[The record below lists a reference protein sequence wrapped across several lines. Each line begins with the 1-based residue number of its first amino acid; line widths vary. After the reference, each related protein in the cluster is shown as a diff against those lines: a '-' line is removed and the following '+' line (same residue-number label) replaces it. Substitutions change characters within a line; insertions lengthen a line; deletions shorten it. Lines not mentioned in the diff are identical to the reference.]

1 MLVDVDNTRL
11 CGVFRREFFQEDFI
25 FVLGVLGKVSL
36 FSAETNFFNL
46 YFYMKHNFQVQGVE
60 GNGVLTKVKKGWAGI
75 LVGVMVMGLGG
86 VNGVSAASPGS
97 VVINEI
103 AWAGSVD
110 SANDEWIELYNPGA
124 AAVSL
129 EGWKLKDDGVDVLT
143 FPAVAIPAFGY
154 FLIEDSEAATN
165 VPADL
170 VFNMSLTNAGDSL
183 ELIDQN
189 GNLIDQV
196 NASSGVWFAGNSTT
210 KATMERIAFDGG
222 DVDENFA
229 NSTGSGA
236 TASAGGA
243 IIGTPKALNSVSELP
258 DNSPK
263 LMTVANVSGLTV
275 GQNFDL
281 TIQVENLTDLF
292 AYGIQLNYDPAK
304 LELMSVTKGNFL
316 SENSAVN
323 TSFQNGLK
331 GGEAGKLLVA
341 EARTGESRIG
351 RSGDGDLFKVTFKAL
366 VAQAKVDFDASSFLA
381 SAEGDLGV
389 SKVGYDSAAGAPG
402 LNPVSGLVAVQG
414 SERYQIKLNWQA
426 PSGGADHYIVQRKN
440 ALGEFVQI
448 GQVNAL
454 EFVDSDAVNTAGKII
469 PGVDYQYKVIAFKAG
484 QSAAAEIAGKEL
496 RGIKGDNNRSDLVDG
511 RDLER
516 LAGHFAE
523 EIDDAG
529 FDALIDTTYDGVING
544 SDLIDLGATFA
555 QQYNS

>member
-1 MLVDVDNTRL
+1 MIDN
-11 CGVFRREFFQEDFI
+11 VY
-25 FVLGVLGKVSL
+25 V
-36 FSAETNFFNL
+36 N
-46 YFYMKHNFQVQGVE
+46 
-60 GNGVLTKVKKGWAGI
+60 KVKKGWAGI
-75 LVGVMVMGLGG
+75 LVGVMVLSLGG
-86 VNGVSAASPGS
+86 VGSVSAASPGI

-110 SANDEWIELYNPGA
+110 NSNDEWIELYNPGA
-124 AAVSL
+124 AAVNL
-129 EGWKLKDDGVDVLT
+129 EGWKLKDDGVEALT
-143 FPAVAIPAFGY
+143 FPAVSIPAFGY
-154 FLIEDSEAATN
+154 FLIEDSEAVTSL
-165 VPADL
+165 PADL
-170 VFNMSLTNAGDSL
+170 LFNMSLTNAGDSL
-183 ELIDQN
+183 ELLDQN
-189 GNLIDQV
+189 GNSIDKV
-196 NASSGVWFAGNSTT
+196 NAASAAWYAGNSTN
-210 KATMERIAFDGG
+210 KSTMERIAFAGG

-229 NSTGSGA
+229 NSSGGGA

-243 IIGTPKALNSVSELP
+243 IIGTPKTLNSVSELP

-263 LMTVANVSGLTV
+263 LSTSASVSYLTV

-292 AYGIQLNYDPAK
+292 AYGIQLNYDPA
-304 LELMSVTKGNFL
+304 ELQLVSVAKGKFL
-316 SENSAVN
+316 SEDSAVN

-331 GGEAGKLLVA
+331 AGEAGKLLVA

-366 VAQAKVDFDASSFLA
+366 VAQAQVNFDGSSFLA

-389 SKVGYDSAAGAPG
+389 NKIGFDSEEGAPE
-402 LNPVSGLVAVQG
+402 LNPVSGLVAVEG
-414 SERYQIKLNWQA
+414 AERYKIKLSWQA
-426 PSGGADHYIVQRKN
+426 PAGGVDHYIVQRKN

-448 GQVNAL
+448 GQVTAL
-454 EFVDSDAVNTAGKII
+454 EFIDSDAVVTAGKII
-469 PGVDYQYKVIAFKAG
+469 PGVNYQYKVIAVKAD
-484 QSAAAEIAGKEL
+484 QSSSAEIVGKDL

-523 EIDDAG
+523 EVADAD